1 MFISE
6 QVVDFI
12 ATTVVPNLRKFLM
25 DNDRVASTCSNIVYY
40 VVNAALK
47 AKSR

>member
-1 MFISE
+1 MFE
-6 QVVDFI
+6 QIIDFV

-25 DNDRVASTCSNIVYY
+25 DNDRVAGACSNIVYHIL
-40 VVNAALK
+40 NPALK